1 MDDVTIF
8 YIKKAFIVLDISPVR
23 ASMLFLFIFHLMEGV
38 LRSLAA
44 MVTVLLLQA
53 GSGSEKCVCSRSKVK
68 DNNLLSGKLD

>member
-8 YIKKAFIVLDISPVR
+8 YIKKALIVLDISPVR

-53 GSGSEKCVCSRSKVK
+53 GSGSEKCVCSHAKVK